1 MSRDSLQHPT
11 MNRPTQLRGS
21 RCWVVVSLAAVVIVS
36 TGHLGRCQDHPAPR
50 AASAEVH
57 VGKGYEALK
66 QENYEL
72 AAREFRAALD
82 LDPALVLRAQFPLAV
97 ALFEM
102 HQSDDARREF
112 EAVRREVGDHPNV
125 TYYLGRINLEDGDFK
140 SAIQNLSKAVVKPP
154 FPDTAYY
161 LGFAYFKQGNL
172 PAAEKWLK
180 EAARVNP
187 RDSRTQYQLGFVYR
201 KEGRDDDAR
210 KAMARSKDLRQRED
224 NQSILRQEC
233 AEKLQHASK
242 EEAYAVCDQL
252 YDPDDVDRLTALG
265 TLYAQHGDLEAALR
279 SLRRAA
285 ELSPKSPQMQYNLAL
300 TYYQMQRFEA
310 AREPLAD
317 ALKRWPD
324 LFQLN
329 WLYGAVLVNL
339 GEDRAGYQALHHA
352 HEINP
357 EDPAAGDMLYL
368 AALGLA
374 KKDQDSREYPT
385 ALHYL
390 EEAAKVRP
398 GEPEPHRRMAEIYN
412 LTSQTAEATAEQQEA
427 DRLAKN
433 SPN

>member
-1 MSRDSLQHPT
+1 

-125 TYYLGRINLEDGDFK
+125 TYYLGRINLEHGDFK

-242 EEAYAVCDQL
+242 EEAHAVCDQL

-279 SLRRAA
+279 SFRRAA